1 MTRTEKPTGAP
12 DAPGDARLLPGKAGH
27 PAGGPGTPQL
37 RPGTRGRSYQ
47 AWAKREGSWTSMG
60 IAVIDS
66 SGNGLVVAEGAAFT
80 ALPAEVEV
88 TLEPRGGSATPGSAV
103 VIHYTA
109 P

>member
-1 MTRTEKPTGAP
+1 
-12 DAPGDARLLPGKAGH
+12 
-27 PAGGPGTPQL
+27 
-37 RPGTRGRSYQ
+37 
-47 AWAKREGSWTSMG
+47 MG

-109 P
+109 L